1 MSRPPLAPGAPMKR
15 VELSITGM
23 TCANCANTIE
33 RILKRT
39 PGVQDAEVNLVR
51 ERAIVTLDPSQVS
64 SGKLIERVRSVG
76 YDVPLAHAELPIVG
90 MTCANCANAIER
102 VVGKLPGVASVGV
115 NLASERASVAYL
127 PGAIGIA
134 DMIAAIRRAGYDVP
148 AQSSAIGAKSSLEV
162 ERAARQAEIR
172 DRRRRML
179 AGLIFALPAFV
190 LSMSRDLGLLAA
202 AFGSNFAPMT
212 GSMVGHTMPEHVAI
226 NWILFALAL
235 PVQLYTGWPYYVHGY
250 KALRNGAPNM
260 DVLVALGS
268 SVAFVYSTVVL
279 LGLAN
284 GHVYFETSAVI
295 LALISVGKY
304 LEARAKGRTGAAIE
318 RLIHLTPKTAR
329 VVRPKAGSAHEA
341 QAYQEHEVPIEDIA
355 IGDVI
360 LARPGERIAADGIV
374 IAGHSAVDESMLTG
388 ESMPRD
394 KKPGDTVTAGTINK
408 EGVLRYEAVRI
419 GGDTALAGIIR
430 LVEQAQGSKAP
441 IQTLADRISAV
452 FVPAVLAI
460 AALTFLGWLALTGD
474 FQRAMINAVA
484 VLVIAC
490 PCALGL
496 ATPTAIIVGMGKG
509 AEHGILFKN
518 SAALEQAARV
528 RTVAFDKTGTITQGR
543 PIVAEVVSFADQ
555 SPTAREWVLA
565 LAASAEQNSE
575 HPLARAVIEAA
586 AARKMQPAP
595 ADRLQALPGRGITA
609 LVTNGRGGSP
619 THHLVAVGNHK
630 LMQMQG
636 IAVDAQAQEVI
647 GRLQA
652 NGQTVM
658 LVATDGKLIGAIGLK
673 DTPRPESEAGIAELK
688 QRGIRTVMLTGDHAQ
703 AAQAVASQVGI
714 DEVIAEVLPGDKA
727 TRIAALRAEVS
738 ARQTKPRSF
747 APLSVFNLQFLSSQS
762 SGVAMVG
769 DGINDAPAL
778 AEADVGIAIGTGTD
792 VAIEAADV
800 ALMREDLRSVAQ
812 AIDLSWLT
820 VRGIR
825 QNLFW
830 AFFYNVLLIPV
841 AALGVFQQYGPI
853 LAAGAMAFSSLFVIG
868 NSLRLRR
875 AKI

>member
-1 MSRPPLAPGAPMKR
+1 MKR

-33 RILKRT
+33 RVLRRT
-39 PGVQDAEVNLVR
+39 PGVQDAAVNLAS
-51 ERAIVTLDPSQVS
+51 ERATITLDPAQVS
-64 SGKLIERVRSVG
+64 PNKLIERVRSAG
-76 YDVPLAHAELPIVG
+76 YDVPLAHAKLPIVG
-90 MTCANCANAIER
+90 MTCANCANTIER
-102 VVGKLPGVASVGV
+102 VMEKLPGVVSVSV
-115 NLASERASVAYL
+115 NLASERASVDYL
-127 PGAIGIA
+127 PGTIGIA
-134 DMIAAIRRAGYDVP
+134 DMIAAIRKAGYDVP
-148 AQSSAIGAKSSLEV
+148 VQSSAIGARSSMEV
-162 ERAARQAEIR
+162 EHATRQAEIR
-172 DRRRRML
+172 DRRQRMV

-202 AFGSNFAPMT
+202 LFGPNFAPMT
-212 GSMVGHTMPEHVAI
+212 GPMVGHAMPEHIAI
-226 NWILFALAL
+226 NWMLFALAL

-268 SVAFVYSTVVL
+268 SVAFVYSTLVL
-279 LGLAN
+279 LGLAS

-318 RLIHLTPKTAR
+318 RLINLTPKTAR
-329 VVRPKAGSAHEA
+329 VMRPKVAGAQEA
-341 QAYQEHEVPIEDIA
+341 EAYEEHEVPIEDIA

-360 LARPGERIAADGIV
+360 LARPGERIAADGVV
-374 IAGHSAVDESMLTG
+374 IAGHSAVDESMITG
-388 ESMPRD
+388 ESVPRD
-394 KKPGDTVTAGTINK
+394 KKPGDAVTAGTVNK
-408 EGVLRYEAVRI
+408 EGVLRYEAVRV
-419 GGDTALAGIIR
+419 GSDTALAQIVR

-452 FVPAVLAI
+452 FVPAVLAM
-460 AALTFLGWLALTGD
+460 AALTFVGWLALAGD

-496 ATPTAIIVGMGKG
+496 ATPTAIMVGMGKG

-518 SAALEQAARV
+518 SAALEQAARI
-528 RTVAFDKTGTITQGR
+528 RTVAFDKTGTITQGK
-543 PIVAEVVSFADQ
+543 PAVAEVVSLADQ
-555 SPTAREWVLA
+555 ASTAREMVLA
-565 LAASAEQNSE
+565 LAASAERNSE
-575 HPLARAVIEAA
+575 HPLARAVVEAA
-586 AARKMQPAP
+586 EEHKMQLAP
-595 ADRLQALPGRGITA
+595 ADRFQALPGRGITA
-609 LVTNGRGGSP
+609 LVANGQVGEP
-619 THHLVAVGNHK
+619 AHHLVAVGNYK

-636 IAVDAQAQEVI
+636 VVLDAQAQEVI

-652 NGQTVM
+652 NGHTVM
-658 LVATDGKLIGAIGLK
+658 LVAVDGKLIGAIGLK
-673 DTPRPESEAGIAELK
+673 DALRPESRAGIAELK
-688 QRGIRTVMLTGDHAQ
+688 RRGIRTVMLTGDHAQ
-703 AAQAVASQVGI
+703 AAQAVASEVGV

-727 TRIAALRAEVS
+727 AKIASLRTEGFTH
-738 ARQTKPRSF
+738 QTGPRSF
-747 APLSVFNLQFLSSQS
+747 PQFSIFNSQFSILNSQS
-762 SGVAMVG
+762 SSVAMVG

-800 ALMREDLRSVAQ
+800 ALMRGDLRGVAQ
-812 AIDLSWLT
+812 AIDLSRLT

-830 AFFYNVLLIPV
+830 AFFYNVLLIPA

>member
-1 MSRPPLAPGAPMKR
+1 MKR
-15 VELSITGM
+15 IELSITGM
-23 TCANCANTIE
+23 TCASCASAIE
-33 RILKRT
+33 RVLKRT
-39 PGVQDAEVNLVR
+39 PGVQDAEVNLAR

-64 SGKLIERVRSVG
+64 SSRLIERVRLAG

-90 MTCANCANAIER
+90 MTCANCASAIER
-102 VVGKLPGVASVGV
+102 IVSKLPGVASVGI

-127 PGAIGIA
+127 PGAVSIA
-134 DMIAAIRRAGYDVP
+134 DMIAAIRKAGYDVP
-148 AQSSAIGAKSSLEV
+148 AQSPAIGARSSLEA
-162 ERAARQAEIR
+162 ERAARQAEIA

-179 AGLIFALPAFV
+179 AGLTFALPAFV
-190 LSMSRDLGLLAA
+190 LSMSRDFGLLAA
-202 AFGSNFAPMT
+202 AFGPNFAPMT
-212 GSMVGHTMPEHVAI
+212 GPMAGHTMPEQIAI
-226 NWILFALAL
+226 NWMLFALAL

-268 SVAFVYSTVVL
+268 SVAFVYSALVL
-279 LGLAN
+279 LGLAD

-318 RLIHLTPKTAR
+318 RLISLTPKTAR
-329 VVRPKAGSAHEA
+329 VVRPAADIAHEA
-341 QAYQEHEVPIEDIA
+341 QACQEHEVPIEDIA

-360 LARPGERIAADGIV
+360 LTRPGERIAADGIV

-388 ESMPRD
+388 ESVPRD
-394 KKPGDTVTAGTINK
+394 KKPGDTVTAGTVNK
-408 EGVLRYEAVRI
+408 EGVLRYEAVRV
-419 GGDTALAGIIR
+419 GSDTALAGIIR

-452 FVPAVLAI
+452 FVPAVLVI
-460 AALTFLGWLALTGD
+460 AALTFAGWLTLTGD

-490 PCALGL
+490 PCTLGL
-496 ATPTAIIVGMGKG
+496 ATPTAIMVGMGKG

-518 SAALEQAARV
+518 SAALEQAAQI

-543 PIVAEVVSFADQ
+543 PTVAEVVSFADQ
-555 SPTAREWVLA
+555 APAAREQVLA
-565 LAASAEQNSE
+565 LTASAERNSE
-575 HPLARAVIEAA
+575 HPLARAVVEAA
-586 AARKMQPAP
+586 EARKIQLAA
-595 ADRLQALPGRGITA
+595 ADRFQALPGRGVAA
-609 LVTNGRGGSP
+609 LLTSGQEGSP
-619 THHLVAVGNHK
+619 AHHLVAVGNHK

-636 IAVDAQAQEVI
+636 VTVDAQAQETI
-647 GRLQA
+647 GRLQT

-658 LVATDGKLIGAIGLK
+658 LVAVDGRLIGAIGLK
-673 DTPRPESEAGIAELK
+673 DAPRPESAAGIAELK
-688 QRGIRTVMLTGDHAQ
+688 RRGIRTVMLTGDHAQ
-703 AAQAVASQVGI
+703 VAQAVAHEVGV

-727 TRIAALRAEVS
+727 AKVAALRAEGFG
-738 ARQTKPRSF
+738 RQTNPRCP
-747 APLSVFNLQFLSSQS
+747 ARLPTFNLLQPLDSQS
-762 SGVAMVG
+762 SSVAMVG

-800 ALMREDLRSVAQ
+800 ALMRADLRGVAQ
-812 AIDLSWLT
+812 AIDLSRLT

-830 AFFYNVLLIPV
+830 AFFYNVLLVPA

-875 AKI
+875 ATI